1 MEKRFFEFLTHDERV
16 DCLALG
22 TIGKQPSGTKLL
34 QAGDRPRALFVLLA
48 GNAEVR
54 RGDGVVL
61 ARLVSGD
68 IFGEMSFIQ
77 SVRASA
83 DVVGDERRH
92 GAHAHTGGHQRAFQG
107 KARAGG
113 RALSL
118 ARCGTGPAVA
128 RDLHALSRDAHSR
141 RPDPSC
147 PIDPRLCPVATTGRY
162 LHARPTDSSARY
174 LGV

>member
-68 IFGEMSFIQ
+68 IFGGCPLS
-77 SVRASA
+77 RAC
-83 DVVGDERRH
+83 
-92 GAHAHTGGHQRAFQG
+92 
-107 KARAGG
+107 ARAPMLWR
-113 RALSL
+113 RATSG
-118 ARCGTGPAVA
+118 C
-128 RDLHALSRDAHSR
+128 SRSHR
-141 RPDPSC
+141 R
-147 PIDPRLCPVATTGRY
+147 
-162 LHARPTDSSARY
+162 SS
-174 LGV
+174 

>member
-83 DVVGDERRH
+83 DVVATSDVTVLTLTQAVINELFKERP
-92 GAHAHTGGHQRAFQG
+92 GLA
-107 KARAGG
+107 AG
-113 RALSL
+113 LYCSL
-118 ARCGTGPAVA
+118 AAELA
-128 RDLHALSRDAHSR
+128 Q
-141 RPDPSC
+141 
-147 PIDPRLCPVATTGRY
+147 RLRATSTR
-162 LHARPTDSSARY
+162 
-174 LGV
+174 